1 MVEPQEGRPP
11 KYFEIGSLSFSL
23 PWRCSMRIAS
33 AVNCLDTDAIS
44 KRVLVVSGVF
54 VARSARPPAPAQTTR
69 PCLAT
74 AAEHP
79 GWLAFTRVVTAW
91 SLFTLFAASLASAAS
106 RATVA
111 AIGR

>member
-1 MVEPQEGRPP
+1 M
-11 KYFEIGSLSFSL
+11 
-23 PWRCSMRIAS
+23 
-33 AVNCLDTDAIS
+33 NCFDTEAMS

-79 GWLAFTRVVTAW
+79 GCVAFTRAVTAW
-91 SLFTLFAASLASAAS
+91 SLFVLFEASLACAAS